1 MNAIIGRAALKRT
14 IAMRNYSSVRDI
26 IPPNIGFAARAGES
40 SGVAATTEASSSEV
54 AKTLSSEQINKVVSL
69 YRNLPKG
76 NAEVQVAPK
85 GPIGRYYARYFA
97 GENASAAPIAHVIIA
112 MLVGGYSIHYFMHL
126 KHHKHAE
133 NH

>member
-1 MNAIIGRAALKRT
+1 MNAAIGRSALKRAT
-14 IAMRNYSSVRDI
+14 AVSRRNYSSLREI

-40 SGVAATTEASSSEV
+40 AAESTTGA
-54 AKTLSSEQINKVVSL
+54 LSAPQVEKVVSL

-76 NAEVQVAPK
+76 PAGPK
-85 GPIGRYYARYFA
+85 TTGGGPLARYYARYIE
-97 GENASAAPIAHVIIA
+97 GDNASAAPVGHIIGA
-112 MLVGGYSIHYFMHL
+112 LLVGGYSIHYFMHL

>member
-1 MNAIIGRAALKRT
+1 MNAFVGRAALKRT
-14 IAMRNYSSVRDI
+14 VALRNYSSLREI

-40 SGVAATTEASSSEV
+40 VAEPTAAAAAS
-54 AKTLSSEQINKVVSL
+54 TLSAQNVSKVVSL

-76 NAEVQVAPK
+76 NAEAKVARG
-85 GPIGRYYARYFA
+85 GPVSRYYHRYFV
-97 GENASAAPIAHVIIA
+97 GDNASAAPILHVIGA
-112 MLVGGYSIHYFMHL
+112 LLVGGYSIHYVMHL

>member
-1 MNAIIGRAALKRT
+1 MNAVIGRTVLKR
-14 IAMRNYSSVRDI
+14 AAGFRNYSSLREI

-40 SGVAATTEASSSEV
+40 TAAEAV
-54 AKTLSSEQINKVVSL
+54 PNALSAQQVEKVVSL

-76 NAEVQVAPK
+76 EVGAQTAGR
-85 GPIGRYYARYFA
+85 GPLSSYYARYIE
-97 GENASAAPIAHVIIA
+97 GKNASAKPILHLIGV